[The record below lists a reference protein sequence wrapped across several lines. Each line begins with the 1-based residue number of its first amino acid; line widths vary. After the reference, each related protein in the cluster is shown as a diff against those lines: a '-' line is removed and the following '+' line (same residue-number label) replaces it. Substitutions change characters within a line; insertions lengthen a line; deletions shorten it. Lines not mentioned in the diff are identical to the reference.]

1 METVKHI
8 YMRKTNNYFV
18 YMTTILQS
26 VALPGQ
32 QLPASREDQLYY
44 RPVPSLYQGFHVF
57 VAPKKLV
64 IFKLLKQNRQK
75 M

>member
-1 METVKHI
+1 
-8 YMRKTNNYFV
+8 
-18 YMTTILQS
+18 MTTILHS

-32 QLPASREDQLYY
+32 QLPASQEDQLYY